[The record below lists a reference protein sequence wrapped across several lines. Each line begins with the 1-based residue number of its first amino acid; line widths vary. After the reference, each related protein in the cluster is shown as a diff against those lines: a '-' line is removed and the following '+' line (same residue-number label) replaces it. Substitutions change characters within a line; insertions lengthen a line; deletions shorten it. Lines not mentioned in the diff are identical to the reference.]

1 LFFVVSIRETPLGER
16 RPVTDTGG
24 MSKTQAA
31 RLDFWRQLIAKQ
43 QESGMSVHVFCQQH
57 GTSDYSFYHW
67 RKRLREQLPMK
78 FALVDTHRAAPTA
91 VTAVEVMLTTG
102 ERVRI
107 VPGIDAATLRLVL
120 SVLREPR

>member
-1 LFFVVSIRETPLGER
+1 
-16 RPVTDTGG
+16 

-43 QESGMSVHVFCQQH
+43 QQSGTSVRAFCQQH
-57 GTSDYSFYHW
+57 RTSEYSFYHW

-78 FALVDTHRAAPTA
+78 FALVETHRAAPTA
-91 VTAVEVMLTTG
+91 VAAVEVILASG

-107 VPGIDAATLRLVL
+107 VPGTDAATLRLVL
-120 SVLREPR
+120 SVMREPR

>member
-1 LFFVVSIRETPLGER
+1 
-16 RPVTDTGG
+16 

-31 RLDFWRQLIAKQ
+31 RLEFWRQLIAKQ
-43 QESGMSVHVFCQQH
+43 QQSGMSVRAFCPQH
-57 GTSDYSFYHW
+57 RISEYSFYHW
-67 RKRLREQLPMK
+67 RKRLRKQLPMK
-78 FALVDTHRAAPTA
+78 FALVETHCAAPTNS
-91 VTAVEVMLTTG
+91 AVEVMLTTG

>member
-1 LFFVVSIRETPLGER
+1 
-16 RPVTDTGG
+16 

-43 QESGMSVHVFCQQH
+43 QQSGTSVRAFCQQH
-57 GTSDYSFYHW
+57 RTSEYSFYHW
-67 RKRLREQLPMK
+67 RKRLAGQLPMR
-78 FALVDTHRAAPTA
+78 FALVETHRAAPMA
-91 VTAVEVMLTTG
+91 VAAVEVMLTTG

-107 VPGIDAATLRLVL
+107 APGVEAATLRLVL